1 MSRGC
6 ATISPGLLAAVAT
19 RVPMSA
25 GKVLVVDDEPEV
37 RQVLHEFL
45 ASRGYDV
52 SVAGDG
58 VKALGLV
65 ESVKP
70 DLVLLDVA
78 MPGMDGVETLKR
90 IVALNPT
97 LPVIMVTANA
107 DISVTS
113 KLLALGAV
121 DYVPKPFDLE
131 YLDQAVSIQVTA
143 AQDQ

>member
-1 MSRGC
+1 MEPAGRGRQE
-6 ATISPGLLAAVAT
+6 VA
-19 RVPMSA
+19 MSA

-52 SVAGDG
+52 SLAANGAE
-58 VKALGLV
+58 ALDTLQTL
-65 ESVKP
+65 KP

-90 IVALNPT
+90 IVAIDAT

-107 DISVTS
+107 DIGVTS

-121 DYVPKPFDLE
+121 DYVPKPFDLD

-143 AQDQ
+143 AQDR

>member
-1 MSRGC
+1 M
-6 ATISPGLLAAVAT
+6 A
-19 RVPMSA
+19 MSA

-37 RQVLHEFL
+37 RQVLQEFL

-52 SVAGDG
+52 SVAGG
-58 VKALGLV
+58 GLEALALV

-78 MPGMDGVETLKR
+78 MPDIDGVETLR
-90 IVALNPT
+90 QIVEMQPS

-107 DISVTS
+107 DIGVTS

-121 DYVPKPFDLE
+121 DYVPKPFDLD

-143 AQDQ
+143 AQDR